1 MAALPPNLKDTN
13 RRSSSSHH
21 RANMSHGRGGAGN
34 IGNADSDH
42 DPITLETPTI
52 KTQVYTTGRGGS
64 GNMAKNDNPEE
75 ARRAQDVVGYACSIC
90 YKASPLH
97 ITYTHTYSTRII
109 YFYIARYRA
118 AQHANN
124 NNTRHPRREST
135 SSTHVG
141 RGGAANIFKPS
152 AEEMAK
158 AKSGNGSAKWEG
170 ESAVDDEKEERDG
183 KAQAPK
189 GLADRGKEWLMGK
202 KK

>member
-1 MAALPPNLKDTN
+1 MLLGMHAPSA
-13 RRSSSSHH
+13 
-21 RANMSHGRGGAGN
+21 
-34 IGNADSDH
+34 
-42 DPITLETPTI
+42 ITLRI
-52 KTQVYTTGRGGS
+52 YTS
-64 GNMAKNDNPEE
+64 H
-75 ARRAQDVVGYACSIC
+75 AR
-90 YKASPLH
+90 
-97 ITYTHTYSTRII
+97 THT
-109 YFYIARYRA
+109 ARLLYTFTLHGTYRA

-170 ESAVDDEKEERDG
+170 ESAVDDEKGERDG